1 MAGQKG
7 SGKAWCELGDLYGYT
22 SLVPDGIGEAIACYQ
37 KAAARAS
44 LKPSLSQPL
53 SFWNSRVTRRR
64 QPWASLKDLK
74 IWVDV
79 IFLHGESRLTPP
91 RDWS

>member
-1 MAGQKG
+1 MPLQKGQGVPRDIKLAEKYLWMAGQKG

-22 SLVPDGIGEAIACYQ
+22 SLVPDGIGEAITCYQ
-37 KAAARAS
+37 KATAR
-44 LKPSLSQPL
+44 
-53 SFWNSRVTRRR
+53 
-64 QPWASLKDLK
+64 ASLKDLK